1 MKILIFGAGAV
12 GAYFGG
18 RLAQAG
24 ADVAVVGRSDYE
36 EVKKNGFE
44 IESIKGDFSF
54 MPSQVVRSAAEYQG
68 EADLI
73 IVASKVLPAIDVPS
87 MIKDAVHK
95 NTVIMLA
102 QNGIAI
108 ENAVHEAFPEN
119 ELWRAVLYIGC
130 TKVAPG
136 KLKHS
141 GGLGSITF
149 GRFDGGKASPLA
161 DEVYELYKK
170 TPCEVTLT
178 ENIQYFCWKKLLWNI
193 PFNSISVVGGGL
205 LTGEMTNRG
214 LLENI
219 CRNIMREIIAV
230 AASQGLTLEDELVE
244 QNIEYTRSFTPYATS
259 MLADFR
265 RNRPLEVEAIVGNVY
280 RIAAENNI
288 TIPHIATLYALL
300 ASVDKKKQ
308 ESINL

>member
-108 ENAVHEAFPEN
+108 ELRFMRLSRKMNSGVRYSISDVQKLLPVSSNTAAVWEALHSADLTAAKHL
-119 ELWRAVLYIGC
+119 LWQMKCMNC
-130 TKVAPG
+130 TKRLRV
-136 KLKHS
+136 
-141 GGLGSITF
+141 
-149 GRFDGGKASPLA
+149 
-161 DEVYELYKK
+161 
-170 TPCEVTLT
+170 
-178 ENIQYFCWKKLLWNI
+178 KLL
-193 PFNSISVVGGGL
+193 
-205 LTGEMTNRG
+205 
-214 LLENI
+214 
-219 CRNIMREIIAV
+219 
-230 AASQGLTLEDELVE
+230 
-244 QNIEYTRSFTPYATS
+244 
-259 MLADFR
+259 
-265 RNRPLEVEAIVGNVY
+265 
-280 RIAAENNI
+280 
-288 TIPHIATLYALL
+288 
-300 ASVDKKKQ
+300 
-308 ESINL
+308 